1 MFPSGNRPATV
12 DAKGRLKVPAAFLE
26 ALEEFGAQ
34 VFVTS
39 LDGKSASIYPMAVWE
54 EIAGRVRA
62 LGELHP
68 TWLRFSRFTN
78 SWGHEAELDA
88 QARILLPRNL
98 RTRANIAGRVD
109 VLGMERHLEVWN
121 HETLFANISA
131 DPLTDEDLTRVYS
144 EGS

>member
-1 MFPSGNRPATV
+1 M

-26 ALEEFGAQ
+26 ALREFGDQ

-39 LDGKSASIYPMAVWE
+39 LDGKSASVYPMTVWK

-68 TWLRFSRFTN
+68 TWLRFARFTN
-78 SWGHEAELDA
+78 SWGHEAELDG
-88 QARILLPRNL
+88 QSRILLPRNL

-121 HETLFANISA
+121 HETLFASIHA
-131 DPLTDEDLTRVYS
+131 DPPTEKDLARVYS
-144 EGS
+144 ERD

>member
-1 MFPSGNRPATV
+1 M
-12 DAKGRLKVPAAFLE
+12 
-26 ALEEFGAQ
+26 
-34 VFVTS
+34 TS
-39 LDGKSASIYPMAVWE
+39 LDGQSASIYPMKVWQ

-62 LGELHP
+62 LGDLNP
-68 TWLRFSRFTN
+68 TWLKFSRFTN

-88 QARILLPRNL
+88 QSRILLPRNL

-121 HETLFANISA
+121 HETLFASIHA
-131 DPLTDEDLTRVYS
+131 DPLTHEDLSRVYS